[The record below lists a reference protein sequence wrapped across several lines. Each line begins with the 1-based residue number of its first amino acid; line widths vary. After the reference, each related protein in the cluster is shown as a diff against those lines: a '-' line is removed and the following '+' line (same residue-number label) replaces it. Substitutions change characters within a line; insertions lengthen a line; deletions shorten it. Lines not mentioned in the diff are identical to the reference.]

1 MKKVIAFIKS
11 LFAKKEEVHVGKYAE
26 IKKELKEEKKVV
38 AEEVPAAP
46 KKKKKKKKT
55 NESK

>member
-1 MKKVIAFIKS
+1 MKKIIAFIKG
-11 LFAKKEEVHVGKYAE
+11 LFAKEEVHISKPKIE
-26 IKKELKEEKKVV
+26 KELIKEKKVV
-38 AEEVPAAP
+38 AEEVPVAP

>member
-1 MKKVIAFIKS
+1 MKKIIAFIKG
-11 LFAKKEEVHVGKYAE
+11 LFTKQKEFHVGKYAE
-26 IKKELKEEKKVV
+26 IKKELIEKNKTTV
-38 AEEVPAAP
+38 